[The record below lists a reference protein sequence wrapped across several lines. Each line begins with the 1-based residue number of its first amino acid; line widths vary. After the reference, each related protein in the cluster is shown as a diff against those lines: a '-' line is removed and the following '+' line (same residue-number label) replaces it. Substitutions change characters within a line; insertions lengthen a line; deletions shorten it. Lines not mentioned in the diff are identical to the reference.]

1 MRGTFLISE
10 ESVWN
15 ANFDHIWLVLFS
27 FSMYLFP
34 SFYMT
39 LMNWFSNILLHNGGK
54 KNKGF
59 WWTIQSKQLYV
70 FIEEFYIYLYTAE
83 NLIAIIYLEHRCALE
98 YSLEFIFL
106 VHQSWFHSHSNTAI
120 NLLQSI
126 SRKKNCCVVGKKTLE
141 PKNVRFRGREAVA
154 HLPIE

>member
-59 WWTIQSKQLYV
+59 WWTIQSKQLYYYFRYV
-70 FIEEFYIYLYTAE
+70 FIEEFYSIYIE
-83 NLIAIIYLEHRCALE
+83 GPIIYLFPRQNAEAFWRNWNE
-98 YSLEFIFL
+98 VTFD
-106 VHQSWFHSHSNTAI
+106 SNLGFSPHI
-120 NLLQSI
+120 GEGGYSI
-126 SRKKNCCVVGKKTLE
+126 SS
-141 PKNVRFRGREAVA
+141 
-154 HLPIE
+154 I